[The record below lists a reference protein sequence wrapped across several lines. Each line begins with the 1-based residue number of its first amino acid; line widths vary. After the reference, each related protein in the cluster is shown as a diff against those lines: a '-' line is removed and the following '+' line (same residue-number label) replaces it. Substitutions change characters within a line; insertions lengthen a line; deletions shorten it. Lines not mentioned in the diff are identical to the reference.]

1 MSRGSRPIALVEVT
15 AFLAIFFIVA
25 WYLQACLGGSYGWGS
40 KAVMIVLGLVG
51 IFIHRDLRRY
61 GLIPKDIRFSLK
73 WSLYVALLFVTTSLA
88 FIVVA
93 FITGTARPVDLG
105 TLAIDALWFFI
116 FVGFAEELFF
126 RGYIQSRLNEVFT
139 AKYGSILGVKYRW
152 TQGTLITGVFFFG
165 IPHILTGVNPFIG
178 YVRVTPMTIA
188 ITGLA
193 CFIGVIFGV
202 LRERTGSIILPTILH
217 GFLDYTVFSIGR
229 VIGLALSNAA
239 AFTALLLFFT
249 SLFRKILEEPISLG
263 NVVGG

>member
-1 MSRGSRPIALVEVT
+1 VSKGPRYTALVEVT
-15 AFLAIFFIVA
+15 VFLAIFFIVA

-40 KAVMIVLGLVG
+40 KAVMIALALVG
-51 IFIHRDLRRY
+51 IFIHKDPKRY

-93 FITGTARPVDLG
+93 FITGAARSVDLG
-105 TLAIDALWFFI
+105 TLAIDALWFFV

-139 AKYGSILGVKYRW
+139 AKYGSILGVKYQW

-165 IPHILTGVNPFIG
+165 IPHILTGINPFIG
-178 YVRVTPMTIA
+178 YVRITPMTIA
-188 ITGLA
+188 IVGLA
-193 CFIGVIFGV
+193 CFIGIVLGV
-202 LRERTGSIILPTILH
+202 LRERTGGIILPTILH
-217 GFLDYTVFSIGR
+217 GFLDYVVFSMGR
-229 VIGLALSNAA
+229 IMGFALSNAA

-249 SLFRKILEEPISLG
+249 LLFHKILVE
-263 NVVGG
+263 